1 MAEAFKML
9 PCDFVDTNETNI
21 DTENGDHKPPTSL
34 VQKQCKED
42 PSVWEPETYT
52 DPITNATSIIPR
64 ALPPGFLRT
73 VNSAYFLRP
82 EAIESVFYMYRITG
96 DDHWRDVGWSMFRA
110 IQEYTWAPYGHAAI
124 ADVFQPVDEKGFL
137 RVAPSVPGP
146 MGVSTPATDG
156 GNGDKGSMIGKSRT
170 ASSRSRPT
178 QKDEME
184 SFWFGETLKYFYLL
198 FAEPSL
204 VSLDEFV
211 LNTEAHPFRLTGGVR
226 GFG

>member
-9 PCDFVDTNETNI
+9 PCDFVDTNGT
-21 DTENGDHKPPTSL
+21 DTDSDHPASF

-42 PSVWEPETYT
+42 PSVWDPESYT
-52 DPITNATSIIPR
+52 DPITNETSIIPR
-64 ALPPGFLRT
+64 FLPPGFLRS
-73 VNSAYFLRP
+73 VNNAYFLRP
-82 EAIESVFYMYRITG
+82 EAIESVFYMYRLTG
-96 DDHWRDVGWSMFRA
+96 DDHWRDVGWTMFRA
-110 IQEYTWAPYGHAAI
+110 IQKYTWAPYGHAALS
-124 ADVFQPVDEKGFL
+124 DVFQPVDEKGFL
-137 RVAPSVPGP
+137 HVAPTIPGP
-146 MGVSTPATDG
+146 MGVSVPAADGG
-156 GNGDKGSMIGKSRT
+156 GNGDKGSAAGIQKVMDR
-170 ASSRSRPT
+170 RRPQ

-211 LNTEAHPFRLTGGVR
+211 LNTEAHPFKLTGGMR